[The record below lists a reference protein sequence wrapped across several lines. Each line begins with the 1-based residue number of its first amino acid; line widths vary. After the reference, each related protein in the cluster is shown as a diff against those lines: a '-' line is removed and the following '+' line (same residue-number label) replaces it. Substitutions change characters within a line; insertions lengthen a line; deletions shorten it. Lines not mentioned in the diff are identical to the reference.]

1 MDHFPIPSLPVVSL
15 RPLCG
20 LPLRWLSKDDLP
32 WMESCGRLL
41 AGMMLMIAVVCCVL
55 NLLSFWV
62 SANLGNGEQRQLEK
76 LLAFECGLEPLGDS
90 RSMKF
95 EILFFLVALLYL
107 IFDLEIVLLFPLAIT
122 CTSLFSLYSPLA
134 FSALLLFLILLTAA
148 FLYEW
153 LTGALDVADDRLLL
167 IPSCRPSRCGLSHD
181 FSFGSLAIPGYRC
194 LPFQHLCPETN
205 RAPWP
210 FRS

>member
-1 MDHFPIPSLPVVSL
+1 
-15 RPLCG
+15 
-20 LPLRWLSKDDLP
+20 
-32 WMESCGRLL
+32 
-41 AGMMLMIAVVCCVL
+41 MIAVVCCVL

-153 LTGALDVADDRLLL
+153 LLGALDVADTPLYPPPALHPMAPGR
-167 IPSCRPSRCGLSHD
+167 RPTIASLSTAAFCCWLSKD
-181 FSFGSLAIPGYRC
+181 DLPPIGSLQPVCVQIRI
-194 LPFQHLCPETN
+194 LT
-205 RAPWP
+205 
-210 FRS
+210 